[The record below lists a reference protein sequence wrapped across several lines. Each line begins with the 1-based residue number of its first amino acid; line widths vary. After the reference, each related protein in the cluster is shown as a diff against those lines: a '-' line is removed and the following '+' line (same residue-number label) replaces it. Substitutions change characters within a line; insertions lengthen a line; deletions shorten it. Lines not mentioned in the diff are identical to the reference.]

1 MVKRDASPE
10 QLATIKGEDKRKLD
24 DSNDE
29 KKADFDDEDVSRR

>member
-10 QLATIKGEDKRKLD
+10 QLATIKGEDKRKLG

-29 KKADFDDEDVSRR
+29 KKEEDDDEDVSRR

>member
-10 QLATIKGEDKRKLD
+10 QLATIKGEDKRKLG

-29 KKADFDDEDVSRR
+29 KKADSDDEDVSRR